1 MRHLVL
7 GKVGGNRT
15 FLSVHRVS
23 LVSESYVMQKNRIFN
38 HMQNGGSAGSASTY
52 IRYKA
57 SRSRRRLRR
66 KLISLGLIYWF
77 VAQ

>member
-1 MRHLVL
+1 
-7 GKVGGNRT
+7 
-15 FLSVHRVS
+15 
-23 LVSESYVMQKNRIFN
+23 MQENRIFN
-38 HMQNGGSAGSASTY
+38 DMQNGVFARSVSTD

>member
-23 LVSESYVMQKNRIFN
+23 LVSESYAMQENRIFN
-38 HMQNGGSAGSASTY
+38 HMLNGGSARSASTD

-66 KLISLGLIYWF
+66 KLISLGLIYWL